1 MIYFDNSATS
11 WPKPDRVYRG
21 VYEFMKKYAANPGRS
36 GHTMSQISSSV
47 IYECRELLANMFCI
61 TDCSSVIFT
70 KNTTEALNIVIK
82 GVLKPGDHVI
92 TTSMEH
98 NSVLR
103 PLDKLSK
110 HGVKFDVVKADLNGF
125 VNPSDIE
132 NKITNLTKLIIVNHV
147 SNVCGTIQDIDSICD
162 IAHKHGI
169 LFAVD
174 AAQSAGVLNIGCKP
188 DFIALAGHKGLYGPM
203 GTGALCINCDYK
215 LSTLI
220 EGGTGS
226 YSEYISQPD
235 ELPDMFES
243 GTLNAPGI
251 AGLCE
256 GLKFVNI
263 VGVDNIRHHETML
276 LKYFIEGLH
285 SIKGI
290 KVYGPCDISKQTAV
304 VAFNKNNMDCVTVSQ
319 LLNDKFHIA
328 SRSGYHCAYNA
339 HKTIGSGDLGAVRF
353 SFGKF
358 NTRDEVSKALMAI
371 NLL

>member
-1 MIYFDNSATS
+1 
-11 WPKPDRVYRG
+11 
-21 VYEFMKKYAANPGRS
+21 
-36 GHTMSQISSSV
+36 
-47 IYECRELLANMFCI
+47 
-61 TDCSSVIFT
+61 
-70 KNTTEALNIVIK
+70 
-82 GVLKPGDHVI
+82 
-92 TTSMEH
+92 
-98 NSVLR
+98 
-103 PLDKLSK
+103 
-110 HGVKFDVVKADLNGF
+110 
-125 VNPSDIE
+125 
-132 NKITNLTKLIIVNHV
+132 
-147 SNVCGTIQDIDSICD
+147 
-162 IAHKHGI
+162 
-169 LFAVD
+169 
-174 AAQSAGVLNIGCKP
+174 
-188 DFIALAGHKGLYGPM
+188 
-203 GTGALCINCDYK
+203 
-215 LSTLI
+215 
-220 EGGTGS
+220 
-226 YSEYISQPD
+226 
-235 ELPDMFES
+235 MFES